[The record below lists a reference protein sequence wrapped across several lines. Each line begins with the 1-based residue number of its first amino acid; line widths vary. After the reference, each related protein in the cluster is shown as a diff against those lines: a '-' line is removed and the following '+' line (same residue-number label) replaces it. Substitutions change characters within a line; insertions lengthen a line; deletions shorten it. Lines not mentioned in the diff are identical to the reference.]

1 MFYNRIIFVPFF
13 LHFPFPFPPSK
24 ASHIFFLSLLEI
36 HGLFQNNAV
45 TCIYKD
51 ISKCSLLGLY
61 NVACMYVSGMTTW
74 YWITNWCP
82 LFHLPRITAV
92 PLDLALTH
100 QSAIK
105 EIPPRTC
112 PEASLMEV
120 ILQLRIPLPWCIT
133 LTTKISHRSQHGST
147 KVWTQPYST
156 LPSQTV
162 VVEEHYK

>member
-45 TCIYKD
+45 TCIYID

-82 LFHLPRITAV
+82 LFPPAQDHCCSLWIWPSHINQPSRKFPTDMPRG
-92 PLDLALTH
+92 
-100 QSAIK
+100 QSDGGDSPV
-105 EIPPRTC
+105 EDPS
-112 PEASLMEV
+112 SLV
-120 ILQLRIPLPWCIT
+120 HHIDNQD
-133 LTTKISHRSQHGST
+133 
-147 KVWTQPYST
+147 
-156 LPSQTV
+156 
-162 VVEEHYK
+162 

>member
-24 ASHIFFLSLLEI
+24 ASHIFFLSLLKI
-36 HGLFQNNAV
+36 HSLFQNNNAV
-45 TCIYKD
+45 TCIYID

-92 PLDLALTH
+92 HSGFGPHT
-100 QSAIK
+100 S
-105 EIPPRTC
+105 
-112 PEASLMEV
+112 
-120 ILQLRIPLPWCIT
+120 
-133 LTTKISHRSQHGST
+133 ISHQGNSPTDMPRGQSDGGDSP
-147 KVWTQPYST
+147 VED
-156 LPSQTV
+156 PSSLVHHIDNQD
-162 VVEEHYK
+162 